1 MCAGILYDVG
11 RILQVGNGANMKLV
25 VNMIMGSF
33 MAASAEGLELAK
45 GVGLKDE
52 DLIEVVNMA
61 AIATPMFK
69 LKVTGLMQN
78 LGAPGTVSPFL
89 TRLCDVGH
97 TSLSAKPDPDG
108 GALLLHLGDRHG
120 YGCHLHDPGL
130 PQGSGPIVMPDCR
143 PW

>member
-1 MCAGILYDVG
+1 
-11 RILQVGNGANMKLV
+11 MKLV

-69 LKVTGLMQN
+69 LKVRP
-78 LGAPGTVSPFL
+78 A
-89 TRLCDVGH
+89 
-97 TSLSAKPDPDG
+97 
-108 GALLLHLGDRHG
+108 HLIQG
-120 YGCHLHDPGL
+120 YWAA
-130 PQGSGPIVMPDCR
+130 QQRISGSVM
-143 PW
+143 

>member
-1 MCAGILYDVG
+1 
-11 RILQVGNGANMKLV
+11 MKLV

-69 LKVTGLMQN
+69 LKVRGLVQN
-78 LGAPGTVSPFL
+78 LGLEAKFPTSSPNFVTQDTPHCL
-89 TRLCDVGH
+89 QSLIKVVEMC
-97 TSLSAKPDPDG
+97 SWILSAG
-108 GALLLHLGDRHG
+108 RNMVVMFVTLIYLRVQ
-120 YGCHLHDPGL
+120 GL
-130 PQGSGPIVMPDCR
+130 Q
-143 PW
+143 

>member
-1 MCAGILYDVG
+1 
-11 RILQVGNGANMKLV
+11 MKLV

-78 LGAPGTVSPFL
+78 LGAPGKVSPFL
-89 TRLCDVGH
+89 T
-97 TSLSAKPDPDG
+97 
-108 GALLLHLGDRHG
+108 
-120 YGCHLHDPGL
+120 
-130 PQGSGPIVMPDCR
+130 
-143 PW
+143 